1 MVRYL
6 GAVVVSADMRKHLA
20 EIQAI
25 AADVEAALNRGE
37 LPTVFDANIL
47 EFRAQALAVSVRN
60 AFIASLVGHKR
71 TPEEDRA
78 SQRYIE
84 TGRAVAG
91 IASVLDDTAGV
102 SNSDRDHRDHVAA
115 E

>member
-1 MVRYL
+1 M
-6 GAVVVSADMRKHLA
+6 SAEMRKHLA

-37 LPTVFDANIL
+37 LPTIFDANIL
-47 EFRAQALAVSVRN
+47 EFRAQALAVLVRN
-60 AFIASLVGHKR
+60 AFIGSLVGHER

-84 TGRAVAG
+84 TGRDAAS
-91 IASVLDDTAGV
+91 ITSVLDERRA
-102 SNSDRDHRDHVAA
+102 S
-115 E
+115 